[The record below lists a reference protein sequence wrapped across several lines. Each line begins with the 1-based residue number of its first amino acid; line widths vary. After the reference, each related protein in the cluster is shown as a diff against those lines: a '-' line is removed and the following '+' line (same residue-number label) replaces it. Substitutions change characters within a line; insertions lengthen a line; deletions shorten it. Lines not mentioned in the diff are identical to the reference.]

1 MKKYSELILSYFNE
15 FIRSEFVAR
24 LKVTG
29 IQFLNKTIAIW
40 QKWLKRTVKYAV
52 LICTIVFG
60 LFWTGLY
67 GIPALQ
73 ETVFLF
79 LPETHKEYITEDS
92 KFLDKFRNQILQ
104 NTLRLQ
110 RRINSNTP
118 NSSYLVI
125 NTTENTFQL
134 YSGKRLIRE
143 GVCSTGSYTL
153 LKASDDK
160 QWIFKTPRGVKRI
173 HGKTTYPVWK
183 KPDWA
188 FIEEGL
194 PVPAPN
200 DNSRFEYG
208 TLGDYALSL
217 GDGYLIHGT
226 LYQRLLGLPVTHG
239 CVRMNDKDLEAVYYT
254 LSLGSRVY
262 IY

>member
-1 MKKYSELILSYFNE
+1 MKNE
-15 FIRSEFVAR
+15 FSDIDSLPYEPESNDLIANLNIIGKKIINK
-24 LKVTG
+24 LK
-29 IQFLNKTIAIW
+29 LAW
-40 QKWLKRTVKYAV
+40 EKWLKTLTKYVFVTGTV
-52 LICTIVFG
+52 
-60 LFWTGLY
+60 LFVIFWIIFY
-67 GIPALQ
+67 GIPVFQELALS
-73 ETVFLF
+73 LI
-79 LPETHKEYITEDS
+79 PETHKEYITADS
-92 KFLDKFRNQILQ
+92 KFVDKYKDKTLKNILK
-104 NTLRLQ
+104 LQ
-110 RRINSNTP
+110 RKLDSNTP
-118 NSSYLVI
+118 NSAYLVI
-125 NTTENTFQL
+125 NTTDNSFRL
-134 YSGKRLIRE
+134 LSGKRLVRK

-153 LKASDDK
+153 LQSNDDK

-194 PVPAPN
+194 PVPPAN

-208 TLGDYALSL
+208 TLGDYALSI

-239 CVRMNDKDLEAVYYT
+239 CVRLNDEDLKAVYNT
-254 LSLGSRVY
+254 LSIGSKVF